1 MNDDLTL
8 LAAYWSE
15 KYSDSLDDVPEGMS
29 SDQMRRPLCAV
40 VGADA
45 DAIGWTD
52 SFGGT
57 EIENM
62 AWLTGYLGYPCDAI
76 YVIAVIPA
84 DIMPYSES
92 LGRIPE
98 NNEANKVMLRPGFV
112 TWAHCIPTNETTVV
126 TFVPCVDDHGITHWM
141 KIVDEGRSADTPDH
155 GGGAIGPDDPA
166 WQPIRK
172 AAHDFDHSLISPDDH
187 SDRVVARAHI
197 EKQNGQFY
205 DAELLERNAILRA
218 ARGWASSQ

>member
-8 LAAYWSE
+8 LAVYWSE
-15 KYSDSLDDVPEGMS
+15 KYSNSLDDVPEGLTRE
-29 SDQMRRPLCAV
+29 QMRRPLCAI

-52 SFGGT
+52 AFGVT

-76 YVIAVIPA
+76 YVITVIPA

-98 NNEANKVMLRPGFV
+98 NNEVNAVMVRPGFV
-112 TWAHCIPTNETTVV
+112 TWAHCIPTNETSVI
-126 TFVPCVDDHGITHWM
+126 TFVPCVDDQGVTHWT
-141 KIVDEGRSADTPDH
+141 KIEQGAESPDH
-155 GGGAIGPDDPA
+155 KDGTIGPDDPA
-166 WQPIRK
+166 WQPIRQ
-172 AAHDFDHSLISPDDH
+172 AAHDFDRVLISPDDA
-187 SDRVVARAHI
+187 SDRELARSHI
-197 EKQNGQFY
+197 EKHNGQFF
-205 DAELLERNAILRA
+205 DAEILEQNAILRA
-218 ARGWASSQ
+218 ARGWAGSQ